1 MISMGWLSVV
11 MVQEF
16 LIYFL
21 QMIVCCSV
29 EQRRRNVKKSLIYY
43 PFMKEGRGRKL
54 IEIKLI
60 SSLALLL
67 LSRIRLSS
75 NSFWYACYLP
85 I

>member
-16 LIYFL
+16 VIYFL

-29 EQRRRNVKKSLIYY
+29 EQRRRNVKKSLTYY
-43 PFMKEGRGRKL
+43 PFMKEGWGRKL

-60 SSLALLL
+60 SSLALIL
-67 LSRIRLSS
+67 
-75 NSFWYACYLP
+75 F
-85 I
+85 